1 MDWAFPSSH
10 WQFAFSDSYLLNLQ
24 FSHPF
29 NPVRPQSTI
38 LTPPPSYFLT
48 HPYSPPRTRPLPA
61 PDHSIEQLS
70 SYLAQSKIILIEG
83 RHQTESNDQLNL
95 NFMACGSE
103 VTFSWYLHLC
113 HLHVIIES
121 LFQGRFHPHHHHE
134 PTLMCAIGVEQ
145 GYRVTIKSLSNLF
158 LTHAFNWNAPKS
170 PNPHNSI
177 RTTPRGLGSKICWI
191 FKTKLCLILESE

>member
-1 MDWAFPSSH
+1 MSWAFHHPI
-10 WQFAFSDSYLLNLQ
+10 DSWLFLTYICWTIN
-24 FSHPF
+24 FRPPF

-38 LTPPPSYFLT
+38 LPPPPSYFLT
-48 HPYSPPRTRPLPA
+48 HLYFPPHPRLYPVPNH
-61 PDHSIEQLS
+61 PIELLS

-121 LFQGRFHPHHHHE
+121 LFQGRFQPHHHHE
-134 PTLMCAIGVEQ
+134 PTLMCAVAVEQ

-177 RTTPRGLGSKICWI
+177 RTTPRGLGSKLCWI
-191 FKTKLCLILESE
+191 FKTKPYLRLESE